1 MRPFWLQG
9 RKPYYPEKLL
19 ISRLLRRRI
28 RPPTVERGT
37 RTHRPLRRCPPGAWS
52 CRKQGLGRSTPRPL
66 WLTFRPQPAPEPPPA
81 AFSAAGRSSTAAD
94 PVLAAASPAHSRR
107 RARSRPVPW
116 RSTSQAPHPH
126 RLWRLRR
133 HRRAGRP
140 RSPSRHL
147 ARAPALD
154 PLAPAAHPVP
164 AAHRQP
170 ARPRARSAPHPEA
183 AADARSIPKPRK
195 AR

>member
-9 RKPYYPEKLL
+9 RKPYYPEKPL

-52 CRKQGLGRSTPRPL
+52 CRKQVLGRSTPRPL
-66 WLTFRPQPAPEPPPA
+66 WLIFRPQPAQEPPA
-81 AFSAAGRSSTAAD
+81 AFSAAGRYSTAAD
-94 PVLAAASPAHSRR
+94 PVLAALLSALPAARQEQASTLAVH
-107 RARSRPVPW
+107 VPN
-116 RSTSQAPHPH
+116 TP
-126 RLWRLRR
+126 
-133 HRRAGRP
+133 
-140 RSPSRHL
+140 
-147 ARAPALD
+147 RAPAPAVTLEQVRRVPPEPVPDSALAPASD
-154 PLAPAAHPVP
+154 PLAPVAHPVP

-170 ARPRARSAPHPEA
+170 ASPHARSVHHPEA
-183 AADARSIPKPRK
+183 AADARSIQKLRK